1 MAAPNIVAVA
11 TINGKSNIANV
22 TTVTSNV
29 VVNGIGSNKVFK
41 INTILISNIDATNAG
56 NVTVGLY
63 KAGNTGSQRSADGT
77 LSNTIFSL
85 ANNITVPS
93 KSTLDLLSKTLYME
107 EGDVITVK
115 GDANNRMHMI
125 ASFEELS

>member
-63 KAGNTGSQRSADGT
+63 KAGHTGSQRSADGT